1 MRIRVTLQ
9 HPEAKLGE
17 ILGRVVAVDREL
29 DEKAVTKTVLIQE
42 GQVVLQLEGKDPK
55 KLRTSV
61 RGLFEQLKLA
71 A

>member
-1 MRIRVTLQ
+1 MTLQ